1 MELPFKCILTRSIF
15 IISSSCWTLR
25 YVSLLNKRLNVSE
38 VNLTARLDDPNG
50 FQAKKSVFVLQS
62 CRVHTAGEKMEEHAV
77 IVTEGRSRL
86 WRLWT
91 VLLTPRDRFDHWTS
105 ATVRHSTPN
114 CRVTTRPTIYQS
126 RFFPLEDATFICSEM
141 RRGGTT
147 PALYSAVSPSVE
159 TISALID

>member
-38 VNLTARLDDPNG
+38 VILTARLDDPNG

-62 CRVHTAGEKMEEHAV
+62 CRVHRAGEKMEEHAV
-77 IVTEGRSRL
+77 IVTEGWSRL

-126 RFFPLEDATFICSEM
+126 RFSPWKTRRLSAPRWDAGERPPPFIL
-141 RRGGTT
+141 RFH
-147 PALYSAVSPSVE
+147 PVWKQLVH
-159 TISALID
+159 